1 MKYSLRRL
9 FFPFPAAG
17 AFIAFGTIAFLFVPF
32 IAVLIFISALTFIAG
47 VFFVAFIGAMARIQL
62 AQFGFRLRIR
72 LGRKCYKKTQFS
84 DFRLNS
90 ENRSG
95 STACF
100 LLCF

>member
-72 LGRKCYKKTQFS
+72 LGRKMLQKTQVS

-90 ENRSG
+90 E
-95 STACF
+95 TI
-100 LLCF
+100 